1 MTNRRFLFGAWV
13 PLAFVL
19 AACGEEPEQQS
30 SAIPAPMAQSELQ
43 ISDKEPVLTREEL
56 ISQAVAAVAR
66 PDADKAR
73 DAGRKP
79 AEVMAFS
86 GIGPGDVVADI
97 GASGGYYT
105 RIIAEIV
112 GKQGHVYAFNA
123 KEVVDSFF
131 QDGNPSDALAAE
143 YENISSAVSP
153 FSTPTFDKP
162 LDAAV
167 IVLFYHDSH
176 WDRLATDTALMNKT
190 IFDQLKPG
198 GTYFIVDHSAE
209 DGSGLRDVGTIHRI
223 DAAVVKQEVMDAGF
237 EFVAESDALKNPE
250 DDRTK
255 SVFDP
260 TLRGK
265 TDRFVYK
272 FKKPE

>member
-1 MTNRRFLFGAWV
+1 MQNRRFIFGAMV

-19 AACGEEPEQQS
+19 IACGEDPTQQS
-30 SAIPAPMAQSELQ
+30 DAASAPMEQAAPQPQ
-43 ISDKEPVLTREEL
+43 DKADAPTRESL
-56 ISQAVAAVAR
+56 IAAAVADDAR
-66 PDADKAR
+66 PEEDKAR
-73 DAGRKP
+73 DADRKP

-105 RIIAEIV
+105 RILSQIV
-112 GKQGHVYAFNA
+112 GDEGLVYAFNA

-131 QDGNPSDALAAE
+131 QDGNPSEALAAE
-143 YENISSAVSP
+143 YANVLSAVSP
-153 FSTPTFDKP
+153 LSTPTFDKP
-162 LDAAV
+162 LDAAI

-176 WDRLATDTALMNKT
+176 WDRLATDTATMNKT

-198 GTYFIVDHSAE
+198 GTYFILDHSAE

-237 EFVAESDALKNPE
+237 EFVAESDVLKHPE

-255 SVFDP
+255 SVFDASI
-260 TLRGK
+260 RGK
-265 TDRFVYK
+265 TDRFIYK